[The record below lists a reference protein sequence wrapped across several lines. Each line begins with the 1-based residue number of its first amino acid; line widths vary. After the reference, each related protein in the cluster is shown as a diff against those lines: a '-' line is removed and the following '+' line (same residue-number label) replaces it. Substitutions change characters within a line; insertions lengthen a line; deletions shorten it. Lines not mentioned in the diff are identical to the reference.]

1 MPDTQ
6 FTFDVEA
13 LTLDTPDEQR
23 EPCKGLFFRCSVSS
37 FMSAYGSIEVRKSLR
52 FLKRKSCKGCPDCEG
67 IWDYMKEDIAN
78 MGGEDYIGKLETGRV
93 YEVNLNGGYDS
104 YSDEGW
110 CELEFQEAK

>member
-6 FTFDVEA
+6 FTFDIEA
-13 LTLDTPDEQR
+13 LTLDTPEEQR

-37 FMSAYGSIEVRKSLR
+37 YLSSHKSIEVRKSLR
-52 FLKRKSCKGCPDCEG
+52 FLKRRSCTGCPDCDG
-67 IWDYMKEDIAN
+67 IWEYLQEDLAN
-78 MGGEDYIGKLETGRV
+78 VGSDDYIGNLETCGV

-110 CELEFQEAK
+110 CELEFREVK